1 MTVSTNSTEMNNDS
15 PKAQTIEELKAE
27 VANLKTARTEELL
40 AQAEERKQTE
50 ELERLTRQKELLE
63 GGTLPSVG
71 TTPVSLQRKMTDIEN
86 ARVRTWAYALG
97 AYFTGP
103 ILPGVIAARTK
114 NWTPFWAGLALG
126 VVSLP
131 VAFADLGIISSIPAA
146 ALGTALQANKSNKK
160 REELG
165 IVSPEEADLL
175 RFKQFW

>member
-1 MTVSTNSTEMNNDS
+1 MTVSSNSTEMNNDS

-27 VANLKTARTEELL
+27 VADLKTARTEELL

-63 GGTLPSVG
+63 AGTLPSVG

-175 RFKQFW
+175 RFKQF

>member
-1 MTVSTNSTEMNNDS
+1 MTVSSNSTEMNNDS

-175 RFKQFW
+175 RFKQF

>member
-1 MTVSTNSTEMNNDS
+1 MTNDS
-15 PKAQTIEELKAE
+15 PKSQTIEELKAE
-27 VANLKTARTEELL
+27 VAELKASRTEELL

-63 GGTLPSVG
+63 NGTLPSVG
-71 TTPVSLQRKMTDIEN
+71 ATPVSLQRKMTDIEN

-103 ILPGVIAARTK
+103 IVPGIIAARTK

-126 VVSLP
+126 VCSLP
-131 VAFADLGIISSIPAA
+131 FAAVDLGLISSVPAA
-146 ALGTALQANKSNKK
+146 ALGTALQASKSNKK

-175 RFKQFW
+175 RFKQF

>member
-63 GGTLPSVG
+63 NGTLPSVG

-131 VAFADLGIISSIPAA
+131 FAAMDLGLISSVPAA
-146 ALGTALQANKSNKK
+146 ALGTALQASKSNKK

-175 RFKQFW
+175 RFKQF

>member
-1 MTVSTNSTEMNNDS
+1 MTVSTNSTEMNNES

-175 RFKQFW
+175 RFKQF

>member
-1 MTVSTNSTEMNNDS
+1 MTNET

-27 VANLKTARTEELL
+27 VADLKTARTEELL

-63 GGTLPSVG
+63 AGTLPSVG

-97 AYFTGP
+97 AYLTGP
-103 ILPGVIAARTK
+103 IVPGVIAARTN

-126 VVSLP
+126 VCSLP
-131 VAFADLGIISSIPAA
+131 FAAVDLGFISSIPAT
-146 ALGTALQANKSNKK
+146 ALGTALQASKSNKK

-175 RFKQFW
+175 RFKQF

>member
-1 MTVSTNSTEMNNDS
+1 MTDKT
-15 PKAQTIEELKAE
+15 QTIEELKAE
-27 VANLKTARTEELL
+27 VSQLKEARKEELL
-40 AQAEERKQTE
+40 AQAEQRKQDE
-50 ELERLTRQKELLE
+50 ELRSLELQKQALE
-63 GGTLPSVG
+63 AGSLPASP
-71 TTPVSLQRKMTDIEN
+71 TNTPQSLQRKMTDIEN

-131 VAFADLGIISSIPAA
+131 FAAMDLGIISSVPAA
-146 ALGTALQANKSNKK
+146 ALGTALQASKSNKK

-175 RFKQFW
+175 RFKQF

>member
-1 MTVSTNSTEMNNDS
+1 MTNET

-27 VANLKTARTEELL
+27 VADLKTARTEELL

-97 AYFTGP
+97 AYLTGP
-103 ILPGVIAARTK
+103 IVPGVIAARTK

-126 VVSLP
+126 VVTLP
-131 VAFADLGIISSIPAA
+131 LAAADLGLITSIPAA

-175 RFKQFW
+175 RFKQF

>member
-1 MTVSTNSTEMNNDS
+1 MTDTNKT
-15 PKAQTIEELKAE
+15 QTIEELKAE
-27 VANLKTARTEELL
+27 VADLKTARTEELL

-97 AYFTGP
+97 AYLTGP
-103 ILPGVIAARTK
+103 IVPGVIAARTK

-126 VVSLP
+126 VVTLP
-131 VAFADLGIISSIPAA
+131 LAAADLGLITSIPAA

-175 RFKQFW
+175 RFKQF

>member
-27 VANLKTARTEELL
+27 VADLKTARTEELL

-71 TTPVSLQRKMTDIEN
+71 TTPVSLQRRMTDIEN

-175 RFKQFW
+175 RFKQF

>member
-1 MTVSTNSTEMNNDS
+1 MTVSSNSTEMNNDS

-27 VANLKTARTEELL
+27 VADLKTARTEELL

-63 GGTLPSVG
+63 SGTLPSVG

-175 RFKQFW
+175 RFKQF

>member
-63 GGTLPSVG
+63 NGTLPSVG

-126 VVSLP
+126 VGSLP
-131 VAFADLGIISSIPAA
+131 FAAVDLGFISSIPAA
-146 ALGTALQANKSNKK
+146 ALGTALQASKSNKK

-175 RFKQFW
+175 RFKQL